1 MSCLTSI
8 VTGTILASNFF
19 SESVFYLL
27 VLITLSY
34 PVLVILSSSRG
45 PILALLVISFNIGK
59 PRRVDLLTRI
69 QGGGYGG

>member
-34 PVLVILSSSRG
+34 PVLVISFSSRG

-59 PRRVDLLTRI
+59 PSPPGKKKITPPLTNS
-69 QGGGYGG
+69 